1 MKTVYIVMVL
11 GYWGKG
17 PDIKTA
23 AQNCKKQGAMR
34 KDKVLVKSYSGPD
47 LKPEEVTVD
56 NCGYVFYP
64 ASATHATI
72 HTPRTGKTTLGSLL
86 K

>member
-1 MKTVYIVMVL
+1 MKTVYIVMVV

-34 KDKVLVKSYSGPD
+34 GDKVLVKSYAGPS

-56 NCGYVFYP
+56 NCGYVSYP
-64 ASATHATI
+64 AGVKGTTI
-72 HTPRTGKTTLGSLL
+72 HSPRTGKTTLGNLL